1 MKKIGLNA
9 LSFLYYKYKNKNK
22 WRKNMYDSE
31 RFYKI
36 ENDKIISLTLEEEV
50 EFVSSQIQDKDL
62 RDLYLYYYNKYTA
75 PNAEICVY
83 PDGFVEFNQWY
94 EGYYDDYETE
104 ALSKIVHSILPK
116 KYPGAIDDITFKN
129 IQVKLKELKAN
140 KDFE

>member
-1 MKKIGLNA
+1 ME
-9 LSFLYYKYKNKNK
+9 
-22 WRKNMYDSE
+22 KNMFDSE
-31 RFYKI
+31 RYYKI

-50 EFVSSQIQDKDL
+50 EFVSSKIQDKDL

-75 PNAEICVY
+75 PDAQICVY
-83 PDGFVEFNQWY
+83 PDGFVEFNAWY

-104 ALSKIVHSILPK
+104 ALVKIVSGILPK
-116 KYPGAIDDITFKN
+116 KPGAIDDITFKN